1 MCQMK
6 EETDEEIRL
15 KLRRAVMAAFDRWG
29 AQNFDKI
36 VNLWKN
42 NGNPEVLAGYQLEDL
57 FMSKRVF
64 ILGFFRHVTR
74 EVLDSADGTRQLRTV
89 TRASLISMLK
99 TEGVSV
105 RELETKS
112 KEDNRYTRRNVQNLL
127 RERYANTFF
136 KSQSRMKNEGHVEPY
151 SSVFSPHEEPPL
163 TNELHV
169 KTALLKDR
177 IRQRGNSRAMEWLWL
192 NAKIEDVIP
201 ERIEF
206 WLKFKRLCKEL
217 LLEIGDHSRTGRVLG
232 EELSEPTEIFQVFAN
247 HMLSIASIA
256 WFDGRQRETRKNL
269 IHDGFPFEYNLND
282 ATKVCRSL
290 SELIGTDD
298 AAAGVVLNPELDY
311 ALKKFGRKDIQALL
325 FEGCL
330 QLPNLAPESKGILHE
345 NQAVVHRRNHNPK
358 LMVAE
363 MKRAVAAYK
372 LMPNKYRLAVALK
385 NIGEAEWMLGYT
397 KLATDYFDRAE
408 SLAEEMERNDKA
420 NVYANLA
427 AAAMRLRQDRLE
439 MKYIAKYLECA
450 PDEWSE
456 RILNASKRLG
466 ILSRRL
472 L

>member
-1 MCQMK
+1 MK
-6 EETDEEIRL
+6 EETDDEIRL
-15 KLRRAVMAAFDRWG
+15 KLRRAVMAAFDKWG

-36 VNLWKN
+36 VNVWKS
-42 NGNPEVLAGYQLEDL
+42 NGDPEALAGYQLEDL

-74 EVLDSADGTRQLRTV
+74 EVLDSANAVRQLRTV

-136 KSQSRMKNEGHVEPY
+136 KSQGRMKNEGHVEPY

-163 TNELHV
+163 TNELQV

-177 IRQRGNSRAMEWLWL
+177 IRQRGNSRLMEWIWL
-192 NAKIEDVIP
+192 NTKIEDVIP

-206 WLKFKRLCKEL
+206 WLKFKRLCREL
-217 LLEIGDHSRTGRVLG
+217 LLEIGDRSRTGKVLG
-232 EELSEPTEIFQVFAN
+232 NELSEPTEIFQVFAN

-256 WFDGRQRETRKNL
+256 WFDGRQRETQKDL
-269 IHDGFPFEYNLND
+269 IHDGFPLKYSLDD
-282 ATKVCRSL
+282 AVKVCGLL
-290 SELIGTDD
+290 SELIGADD
-298 AAAGVVLNPELDY
+298 GAAGVVLNPELDD
-311 ALKKFGRKDIQALL
+311 ALKRYERQDIQALL
-325 FEGCL
+325 LETCL
-330 QLPNLAPESKGILHE
+330 QLPNLSPEPRGILHE
-345 NQAVVHRRNHNPK
+345 DMAVIHRRNSNPK
-358 LMVAE
+358 LMVTE

-385 NIGEAEWMLGYT
+385 NLGEAEWMLGYT
-397 KLATDYFDRAE
+397 MLAMGYFDQAE
-408 SLAEEMERNDKA
+408 GLAEGMDRPNKA

-427 AAAMRLRQDRLE
+427 AAAMRLKQDRLE
-439 MKYIAKYLECA
+439 MRYIGKYLKCA
-450 PDEWSE
+450 PDEWSA
-456 RILNASKRLG
+456 RILNASERLG
-466 ILSRRL
+466 VLSRRL